1 MITDA
6 VAAKLA
12 GDATLAGLLSSF
24 AGVPAVF
31 TARPVP
37 EGATAPF
44 LLTEGSVADVA
55 EDTLRRFGRR
65 ITRDISIWFP
75 ADDDPTNLETAAE
88 RVRTLF
94 HKQPLAVAGH
104 HHVMTLASGPVP
116 APDSGDE
123 RGRVVTIQ
131 VVVQQS

>member
-65 ITRDISIWFP
+65 ITRDISQAAARGCRP
-75 ADDDPTNLETAAE
+75 SPRHDPGQRAGPGAGQRRRAGPGGDHPGGRSAKLNGCQMPDVGCQRAPS
-88 RVRTLF
+88 LF
-94 HKQPLAVAGH
+94 L
-104 HHVMTLASGPVP
+104 TS
-116 APDSGDE
+116 D
-123 RGRVVTIQ
+123 I
-131 VVVQQS
+131 